1 MCQLCDKFVHSAK
14 VCHSH
19 PQPQFSPQA
28 NYIASEST
36 RGHATWIVNFGA
48 SHHIT
53 FDFQNLFLHLEYGAN
68 EDIMI
73 GDGKGIALTHV
84 GSTTLNYPITNFS
97 LNNVC
102 APLIKE
108 NLLFISQFCN
118 QNNTSI
124 EFFPDF
130 FIVKDLTTRASL
142 AQGQN
147 KGHVYEWPTST
158 SPSLAKPL
166 ALLSTTFTMDS

>member
-1 MCQLCDKFVHSAK
+1 M
-14 VCHSH
+14 
-19 PQPQFSPQA
+19 
-28 NYIASEST
+28 ASEST

-53 FDFQNLFLHLEYGAN
+53 FDFQNLFPHLEYGAN

-73 GDGKGIALTHV
+73 GDGKGIPLTHV

-97 LNNVC
+97 LNN
-102 APLIKE
+102 
-108 NLLFISQFCN
+108 
-118 QNNTSI
+118 
-124 EFFPDF
+124 
-130 FIVKDLTTRASL
+130 DLTTRASL

>member
-1 MCQLCDKFVHSAK
+1 
-14 VCHSH
+14 
-19 PQPQFSPQA
+19 
-28 NYIASEST
+28 
-36 RGHATWIVNFGA
+36 
-48 SHHIT
+48 
-53 FDFQNLFLHLEYGAN
+53 
-68 EDIMI
+68 MI
-73 GDGKGIALTHV
+73 GDGKGIPLTHV

-124 EFFPDF
+124 EFFLEL

-166 ALLSTTFTMDS
+166 ALFSTTFTIDS